1 MTTSVDATVQRVGDQ
16 HIHLAVES
24 ANQCARCA
32 RGVGC
37 GMGLFGPDNK
47 LVMIPS
53 AIVSEPLEAG
63 DCVSLSCESTVLL
76 SDAVRGYGLPLI
88 GLVGGASV
96 ASMSGGG
103 DLAVALAA
111 FGGAL
116 VMLFVGGRQVPGPDG
131 HRRWK
136 LCKR

>member
-1 MTTSVDATVQRVGDQ
+1 MTTSVDATVKRVGDE

-47 LVMIPS
+47 LLMLPS
-53 AIVSEPLEAG
+53 AMVSEPLEAG
-63 DCVSLSCESTVLL
+63 DRVSLSCESNLLL
-76 SDAVRGYGLPLI
+76 SDAVRGYGLPLV
-88 GLVGGASV
+88 GLVGGASL

-103 DLAVALAA
+103 DLTVALAA
-111 FGGAL
+111 LGGA
-116 VMLFVGGRQVPGPDG
+116 VAMLFAGGRPVPRTDG